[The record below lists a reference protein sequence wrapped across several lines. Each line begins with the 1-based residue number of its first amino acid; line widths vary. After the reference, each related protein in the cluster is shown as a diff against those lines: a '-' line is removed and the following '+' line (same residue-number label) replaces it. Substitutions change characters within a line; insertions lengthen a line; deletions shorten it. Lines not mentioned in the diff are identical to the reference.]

1 MGASFR
7 SAAQVTTL
15 AGCDR
20 LTISPDLLAELA
32 QDNGLLN
39 EELRAETATSEDAN
53 VEMTEEEFRFSLND
67 DAMSTE
73 KLAEGIRKFAAD
85 QRLLESKLQA

>member
-1 MGASFR
+1 M
-7 SAAQVTTL
+7 

-32 QDNGLLN
+32 ADNGSLT
-39 EELRAETATSEDAN
+39 EELKEERATSSDAN
-53 VEMTEEEFRFSLND
+53 VELNEDQFRFALND

-85 QRLLESKLQA
+85 QKLLEDKLLA